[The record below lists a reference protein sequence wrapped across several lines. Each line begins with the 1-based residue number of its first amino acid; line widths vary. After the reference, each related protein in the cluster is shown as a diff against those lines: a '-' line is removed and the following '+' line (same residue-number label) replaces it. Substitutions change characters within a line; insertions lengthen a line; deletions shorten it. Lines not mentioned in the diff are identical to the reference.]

1 VSKLNFGLDETISHR
16 RGNHTECLRHVCAGK
31 TARPKARRPADDEG
45 LTTETST
52 GAPGLNY
59 QGGVAG
65 YAGPTRPSDKA
76 EPAAQTPTPTL
87 NPADIASQQ
96 EEIFRK
102 VIEQLTDDRPKAIQ
116 EQKAQSQQ
124 KPPRKNQTAP
134 QAQK

>member
-1 VSKLNFGLDETISHR
+1 MKRFLTAVAIILSACATYAQEKPLAQKL
-16 RGNHTECLRHVCAGK
+16 
-31 TARPKARRPADDEG
+31 ADQQMTRG

-52 GAPGLNY
+52 GAAGFNY

-65 YAGPTRPSDKA
+65 YAGPTRSSDKA

-87 NPADIASQQ
+87 NPADIASRQ
-96 EEIFRK
+96 EEIFRR

>member
-1 VSKLNFGLDETISHR
+1 MKALLAAAVAIVLGTCAPSHAQEGATAKKLAEQQMTR
-16 RGNHTECLRHVCAGK
+16 
-31 TARPKARRPADDEG
+31 G

-52 GAPGLNY
+52 GAPRLNY

-76 EPAAQTPTPTL
+76 EPAAQTPTPTTL
-87 NPADIASQQ
+87 NPADIASRQ

-134 QAQK
+134 QAPK

>member
-1 VSKLNFGLDETISHR
+1 MKRFLTAVAIILSACAAYAQEKPLAQKL
-16 RGNHTECLRHVCAGK
+16 
-31 TARPKARRPADDEG
+31 ADQQMTRG

-76 EPAAQTPTPTL
+76 EPAARTPTPTL
-87 NPADIASQQ
+87 NPVDIASQQ

-102 VIEQLTDDRPKAIQ
+102 VIEQLTDDRPKGIQ
-116 EQKAQSQQ
+116 EQKAQSEQ
-124 KPPRKNQTAP
+124 KPLRKKTAP